1 MVDRVAVRAW
11 LAALQDGLVDA
22 IERAD
27 GAARFGRDRWE
38 RPDGGGG
45 ESRVLKDGALIEQ
58 GGVNFSE
65 VSGASLPA
73 SATHDRPALAGAPF
87 SAMGVSLVLHPKNP
101 HVPTTHLNL
110 RFFIATPAGAEPA
123 WWFGGGFDLTPFYP
137 VREDVLHWHRMA
149 REACA
154 SLPGSYERYKAWCD
168 RYFFLPHRNETR
180 GVGGLFFDDLNT
192 PSFAECFAF
201 ARAVGDVFPKAWL
214 PIAGA
219 APRDALRRA
228 RARVPAVAARALRG
242 VQPGARPRHAVRPA
256 DRRAHRVD
264 PDVAAAARALG
275 VRLDAGAGVAR
286 GCARARVAAPARL
299 ARRSMNYRHAFHA
312 GNFADVMKHAALVA
326 ALERLTEKDR
336 PLFLLDTHAGRGR
349 YDLAAT
355 GGEAA
360 GGIARVLAAGLDDTH
375 PALARYLAIVRGMNE
390 GDRLGSYPGSPMI
403 EAAFMRAGDRAAF
416 CELLTGE
423 ADALRRLFRGDARVG
438 VHCRDGF
445 EALAAL
451 LPPPEK
457 RGLALIDP
465 PYEEQERDL
474 ERVAEA
480 LVAAAARWPQG
491 ALMAWY
497 PIKWAPSPRGCIA
510 GSWMPA

>member
-27 GAARFGRDRWE
+27 GAARFGRDRWD
-38 RPDGGGG
+38 RPGGGGG

-65 VSGASLPA
+65 VSGSSLPA

-214 PIAGA
+214 PIAERRRETPFGERERA
-219 APRDALRRA
+219 FQLLR
-228 RARVPAVAARALRG
+228 
-242 VQPGARPRHAVRPA
+242 
-256 DRRAHRVD
+256 
-264 PDVAAAARALG
+264 
-275 VRLDAGAGVAR
+275 
-286 GCARARVAAPARL
+286 
-299 ARRSMNYRHAFHA
+299 
-312 GNFADVMKHAALVA
+312 
-326 ALERLTEKDR
+326 
-336 PLFLLDTHAGRGR
+336 RGR
-349 YDLAAT
+349 YVEFNLVHDRGTLFGLQT
-355 GGEAA
+355 GGRTES
-360 GGIARVLAAGLDDTH
+360 ILMSL
-375 PALARYLAIVRGMNE
+375 PPLARWEYGWTPE
-390 GDRLGSYPGSPMI
+390 PGSP
-403 EAAFMRAGDRAAF
+403 EDALVREWLRPRDW
-416 CELLTGE
+416 LGE
-423 ADALRRLFRGDARVG
+423 A
-438 VHCRDGF
+438 
-445 EALAAL
+445 
-451 LPPPEK
+451 
-457 RGLALIDP
+457 
-465 PYEEQERDL
+465 
-474 ERVAEA
+474 
-480 LVAAAARWPQG
+480 
-491 ALMAWY
+491 
-497 PIKWAPSPRGCIA
+497 
-510 GSWMPA
+510 